1 MNPFPRPADIHQF
14 EIPFL
19 PMTEAAAR
27 AQFWRASGRK
37 LDVVADRPDIDTS
50 GLRPDARHGDC
61 RMRFS
66 HWFRR
71 AQQPASNYRPGIDV
85 LEDRVVPVLLRHFPT
100 PTVPPATHFQVIVA
114 QDVVSGTAFKVIVEA
129 EDAHHHIV
137 PSFTGTVTVSLGTAD
152 GGAIIPAT
160 FRFTAANHGVH
171 AFTATLSATGPQT
184 IKTVSGALSGQAAL
198 TVDAP
203 VTHFS
208 VSTLTRTVY
217 AGANTVVSV
226 VALDA
231 NNQPVPGYTGT
242 VHFMSTD
249 LLANLPDDYTF
260 TAADGGTHLF
270 SVTFDSTGP
279 QTVTVN
285 DTATRTIVGA
295 AQVKVQWVWIYY
307 YPPTMYYGGFTPWGT
322 PWY

>member
-1 MNPFPRPADIHQF
+1 M
-14 EIPFL
+14 L
-19 PMTEAAAR
+19 
-27 AQFWRASGRK
+27 
-37 LDVVADRPDIDTS
+37 
-50 GLRPDARHGDC
+50 
-61 RMRFS
+61 FS
-66 HWFRR
+66 RWFRR
-71 AQQPASNYRPGIDV
+71 AQSPASNYRPGVDI
-85 LEDRVVPVLLRHFPT
+85 LEDRVVPVLLRQFPT
-100 PTVPPATHFQVIVA
+100 PTVPPATHFQVIVPH
-114 QDVVSGTAFKVIVEA
+114 DVVSGTAFKVIVEA
-129 EDAHHHIV
+129 EDAHNHIV

-152 GGAIIPAT
+152 GGAMLPAT
-160 FRFTAANHGVH
+160 ITFSAANHGVH
-171 AFTATLSATGPQT
+171 AFKATLAATGPQT

-231 NNQPVPGYTGT
+231 SDHPVPGYTGT

-249 LLANLPDDYTF
+249 LLAILPDDYTF
-260 TAADGGTHLF
+260 TAADGGSHLF
-270 SVTFDSTGP
+270 SVAFYNSGP

-285 DTATRTIVGA
+285 DVAARSIVGA
-295 AQVKVQWVWIYY
+295 AQVKVQWLWYYY
-307 YPPTMYYGGFTPWGT
+307 YPPTMYYGGYSPWGT